1 MKMTRIND
9 KIGEI
14 EQYLQE
20 ISDILP
26 ADFEEYKNN
35 FEKRAAC
42 ERYFEKIIES
52 VVDLS
57 FIFIKEKNLKIPE
70 DEEGVFNVLFNEKI
84 LSERLYE
91 KLKDAKGMRNF
102 IIHQYEKIDDEIV
115 FDSLKEEFLLDIE
128 EFLAQIKRFIK
139 K

>member
-1 MKMTRIND
+1 MPRIND
-9 KIGEI
+9 KIEEI

-20 ISDILP
+20 FSDILP
-26 ADFEEYKNN
+26 ADFEEYKSS
-35 FEKRAAC
+35 FEKIAAC
-42 ERYFEKIIES
+42 ERYFEKIVES

-57 FIFIKEKNLKIPE
+57 FIFIKENNLSPPE
-70 DEEGVFNVLFNEKI
+70 DEEGVFKVLFNEEVI
-84 LSERLYE
+84 SERLFE

-115 FDSLKEEFLLDIE
+115 FDSLKEEFLTDVE
-128 EFLAQIKRFIK
+128 EFLTQIKKFIK